1 MKFWA
6 ATRPVRVVAA
16 KRSVEYNMADRDGR
30 VYLRCLCI
38 VAQVSRM
45 TEQKEQEGSRMCS
58 LSSEDDL
65 KVVNSKMQ

>member
-1 MKFWA
+1 VKFWA

-38 VAQVSRM
+38 VAQVSR
-45 TEQKEQEGSRMCS
+45 TAQRGSRDV
-58 LSSEDDL
+58 LTGR
-65 KVVNSKMQ
+65 